1 MENTAKNG
9 ENADFQHFLLFT
21 LCFQKPYLKSSFKVE
36 LSDEILKW
44 QKKFWIRIHQP
55 FFWMF
60 IIFFFKIL

>member
-36 LSDEILKW
+36 LSDEILK
-44 QKKFWIRIHQP
+44 
-55 FFWMF
+55 
-60 IIFFFKIL
+60 